1 MITSF
6 SNFCQWL
13 QDTTL
18 STSIRESTWVFPI
31 IETTHVIA
39 LAFSVGTVLVIDL
52 RLVGVMM
59 RREPASELSRQLL
72 PCSLAGFF
80 VMFVTGVFLFISMPL
95 KAYNSIF
102 FTIKMALLFLAGV
115 NALVYQFTIY
125 RSMSQW
131 DTAAVPPFRARLAG
145 WLSLVLWASI
155 IAAGRTMAYKF

>member
-1 MITSF
+1 MWF
-6 SNFCQWL
+6 FQFCTWL

-18 STSIRESTWVFPI
+18 STSIRESQWVFPI

-39 LAFSVGTVLVIDL
+39 LALSVGTIIMIDL

-59 RREPASELSRQLL
+59 RHERASEISRQVM
-72 PCSLAGFF
+72 PWSLGGFI
-80 VMFVTGVFLFISMPL
+80 VMFITGIFLFISMPL

-102 FTIKMALLFLAGV
+102 FTIKMALLFIAGV
-115 NALVYQFTIY
+115 NALVYQLTIY
-125 RSMSQW
+125 TSMAQW

>member
-1 MITSF
+1 MISPF
-6 SNFCQWL
+6 FNFCQWL
-13 QDTTL
+13 QDTAL

-39 LAFSVGTVLVIDL
+39 LAFSVGTILVIDL
-52 RLVGVMM
+52 RLVGLMM

-72 PCSLAGFF
+72 PVSLVGFC
-80 VMFVTGVFLFISMPL
+80 VMIVTGVLLFISLPL

-131 DTAAVPPFRARLAG
+131 DTADIPPFPARLAG
-145 WLSLVLWASI
+145 WLSLLLWAGI